1 MPALRKDAV
10 GDILAKV
17 RVVLPTNLSPE
28 AEEAARHFIDIVDQ
42 PDPR

>member
-1 MPALRKDAV
+1 MPVLRKDDV

-17 RVVLPTNLSPE
+17 RVVLPASLSPD
-28 AEEAARHFIDIVDQ
+28 AEEAARHFIDTVDQ